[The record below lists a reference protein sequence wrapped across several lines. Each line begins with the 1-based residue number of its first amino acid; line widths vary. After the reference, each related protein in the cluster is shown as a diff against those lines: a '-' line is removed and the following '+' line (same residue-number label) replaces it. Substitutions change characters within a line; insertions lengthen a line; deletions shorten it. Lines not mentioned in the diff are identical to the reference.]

1 MIDGEYLSYMLQN
14 SSSSNFMKTLQKEE
28 EARLQKEKER
38 LERERLQKEKEPNL
52 LIEEHTIFLMHPQ
65 ICDKDVNVC
74 VENLKSVIGPQQY
87 TQNNKDTPSKKKVIE
102 NL

>member
-1 MIDGEYLSYMLQN
+1 MCQN
-14 SSSSNFMKTLQKEE
+14 SSSLDFMKTLQKEE

-52 LIEEHTIFLMHPQ
+52 Q

-74 VENLKSVIGPQQY
+74 AENLESVIGPQQY
-87 TQNNKDTPSKKKVIE
+87 TQNNKDTPFKEKVIE